1 MWNWVFVPL
10 IQMAAQASCGFVLG
24 YFSGEL
30 VGGAIGA
37 GITGI
42 FGAILSWSLAAKRSY
57 NWSSVPGCAQ
67 YIVDC
72 TWSVTNTVVGAVF
85 LTLSYIT
92 FNFPSTTVS
101 SEYQGFLVLRRGV
114 FPGFA
119 TTLGN
124 VIAGGTPGI
133 LRHEG
138 GHVLQARIFGPIYI
152 PLVIANYI
160 VATLLPYWLVYH
172 DHGRKPIKSLG
183 AYFMRGVY
191 PHVWNEEWAYGVQG
205 TPP

>member
-1 MWNWVFVPL
+1 MRCVYL
-10 IQMAAQASCGFVLG
+10 
-24 YFSGEL
+24 
-30 VGGAIGA
+30 
-37 GITGI
+37 
-42 FGAILSWSLAAKRSY
+42 LSRDTHL
-57 NWSSVPGCAQ
+57 
-67 YIVDC
+67 VDC
-72 TWSVTNTVVGAVF
+72 TWSVANTVVGAEF

-92 FNFPSTTVS
+92 FNFPSTAVS
-101 SEYQGFLVLRRGV
+101 SEYRGFLVLRRGV

-138 GHVLQARIFGPIYI
+138 VHVLQARIFGPTYI

-160 VATLLPYWLVYH
+160 VATLLPYCLVYH

-183 AYFMRGVY
+183 AYLCAGYILTSGTKSGPTVCRGRLHS
-191 PHVWNEEWAYGVQG
+191 PC
-205 TPP
+205 